1 MNKNSMMIIAVVL
14 IVLAGVGGFVGG
26 MFYTRVHQG
35 LGFAGALN
43 GNDNG
48 NGSRRF
54 GPGAMMGGNG
64 QNQNF
69 RGGRGQVVSLG
80 NGTMTIKLPDGSTRL
95 IVVSDSTNYLKTDKV
110 TQSDI
115 KTGDTVTIVGT
126 HNSDGS
132 ITAQDVLV
140 GTFPGQPQP
149 QPTSNAG
156 TGY

>member
-1 MNKNSMMIIAVVL
+1 MNKNSMMIIAAVL

-26 MFYTRVHQG
+26 VFFTKAHAGQG
-35 LGFAGALN
+35 LTAIG
-43 GNDNG
+43 NG
-48 NGSRRF
+48 NGNEFRRF
-54 GPGAMMGGNG
+54 GGMMGANG
-64 QNQNF
+64 QNQNS

-80 NGTMTIKLPDGSTRL
+80 NGTMTIKLPDGSTKL
-95 IVVSDSTNYLKTDKV
+95 VVVSNSTNYLKTDKV
-110 TQSDI
+110 SQSDI

-149 QPTSNAG
+149 QPMSNAG